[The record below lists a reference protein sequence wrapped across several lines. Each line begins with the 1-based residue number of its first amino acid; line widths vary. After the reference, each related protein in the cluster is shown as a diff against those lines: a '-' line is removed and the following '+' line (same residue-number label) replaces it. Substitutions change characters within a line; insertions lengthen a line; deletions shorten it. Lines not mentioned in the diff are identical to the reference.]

1 MTLLAIDGN
10 SILNRA
16 FYGIRMLTSSKGV
29 PTNALFGFFNIYLKE
44 AAQVQPDGVAVAFDL
59 RSPTFRHK
67 AVASYKANRKGMPEE
82 LAQQLAPVKE
92 LLRGM
97 VDRHPMV
104 LQDPPPMVK
113 VKEHA
118 ASSVN
123 LLVRVWCK
131 SEDYWDLQF
140 DLLEQVKLAFDEN
153 GLSIPFQQ
161 LDVHLPAPAKTE

>member
-1 MTLLAIDGN
+1 
-10 SILNRA
+10 
-16 FYGIRMLTSSKGV
+16 
-29 PTNALFGFFNIYLKE
+29 
-44 AAQVQPDGVAVAFDL
+44 
-59 RSPTFRHK
+59 
-67 AVASYKANRKGMPEE
+67 
-82 LAQQLAPVKE
+82 
-92 LLRGM
+92 M

>member
-1 MTLLAIDGN
+1 MKERIQKLL
-10 SILNRA
+10 S
-16 FYGIRMLTSSKGV
+16 
-29 PTNALFGFFNIYLKE
+29 
-44 AAQVQPDGVAVAFDL
+44 AAGVASRRQA
-59 RSPTFRHK
+59 
-67 AVASYKANRKGMPEE
+67 E
-82 LAQQLAPVKE
+82 E

-153 GLSIPFQQ
+153 GGRLQSVILRGRAHCFGLLGCDDDLILPWESIRSIGT
-161 LDVHLPAPAKTE
+161 DVVMVDADPLPGKHRR